1 MILSKSPLRISFAG
15 GSTDIPSFYKKHNG
29 AVLSTTINKYVYVGA
44 SIEMDEVYLTNY
56 LNKHFGKEF
65 NSDYQNPI
73 DKEVLAYFNNINISI
88 KSYSDI
94 SGRSGLGSSAA
105 YTAALIST
113 LLKFSNQNYT
123 KEYLAQLTTTI
134 EIDKLKM
141 PVGKQDQYATV
152 YGGFN
157 IIEFFKDDSVK
168 VNPLHFDDDTIHT
181 LESNL
186 FLIDTNIRR
195 DASIILASLNDSIL
209 ENSFVVKNL
218 LELKDLVFYLYDA
231 INSKEF
237 DKVGEILHK
246 GWMKKK
252 TLTVNTSNSAIDD
265 LYSKSI
271 KAGATGGKIL
281 GAGGGGFLCLYVPQR
296 NQKEFLIEMSN
307 HKIIDFSFENLGTTL
322 ITKDIQINE
331 TSSIY

>member
-73 DKEVLAYFNNINISI
+73 NKEVLGYFNNLNILIN
-88 KSYSDI
+88 SYSDI
-94 SGRSGLGSSAA
+94 TGRSGLGSSAA
-105 YTAALIST
+105 YTAALISA
-113 LLKFSNQNYT
+113 LLKYTNQNYT
-123 KEYLAQLTTTI
+123 KDNLAQLTTTI

-152 YGGFN
+152 FGGFN
-157 IIEFFKDDSVK
+157 IIEFYKDDSVK

-195 DASIILASLNDSIL
+195 DTSKILASLNDSII
-209 ENSFVVKNL
+209 ENSLVIKNL
-218 LELKDLVFYLYDA
+218 IELKDLVFYLYDA
-231 INSKEF
+231 INNQEF

-252 TLTVNTSNSAIDD
+252 TLTLNTSNSAIDD
-265 LYSKSI
+265 LYTKSL

-281 GAGGGGFLCLYVPQR
+281 GAGGGGFLCLYVPAK
-296 NQKEFLIEMSN
+296 NQKEFLIQMSN
-307 HKIIDFSFENLGTTL
+307 HKITDFSFENLGTT
-322 ITKDIQINE
+322 IIKNDIHLNE
-331 TSSIY
+331 RCRIF